1 MMRALLARELR
12 LAWRSG
18 AEILNPLWFFLI
30 VITLFPFGVGAAP
43 QLLAQIAPGVVWVA
57 ALLAALLVMDRL
69 FRDDW
74 QDGSLEQLMLL
85 PTPLVAVVLVKVVAH
100 WMMSGLPLLIV
111 SPLAALLL
119 GMSLHDAGVLALTL
133 LLGTPTLSFLGAVG
147 VGLTVGLKRGG
158 VLLSLLVLP
167 LAVPL
172 LIFATAACQ
181 AAAAAWQA
189 AVAKISSG
197 TASGSTSRL
206 SRTPP
211 RFRPTVRPTPTAPR
225 KLSVGVPSS
234 KVSASTPASC
244 RLIPSSSAASGETI
258 SSGRPLIIQWATT
271 FTSTTATSG
280 VGRSIS
286 CSREPS
292 CQSSR
297 NNRSITSSAASSA
310 ATHTTPGA
318 ICASSCGAAPTPNG
332 NRVMTIRKN
341 QSGLRISAPLRH
353 ARRSS
358 RANSARIIA
367 RLQRRRRGAG
377 CATDSPAAAAA
388 GGW

>member
-1 MMRALLARELR
+1 MYGISDYGAFCAAILLFLALPGPGTFALLTSTGKGGYRA
-12 LAWRSG
+12 G
-18 AEILNPLWFFLI
+18 AAATVGLI
-30 VITLFPFGVGAAP
+30 VGD
-43 QLLAQIAPGVVWVA
+43 QLLLWSAVAGVA

-181 AAAAAWQA
+181 AAAAGLPVGGYLAMLA
-189 AVAKISSG
+189 AFL
-197 TASGSTSRL
+197 TASATLCPFATAAALRL
-206 SRTPP
+206 
-211 RFRPTVRPTPTAPR
+211 TVR
-225 KLSVGVPSS
+225 
-234 KVSASTPASC
+234 
-244 RLIPSSSAASGETI
+244 
-258 SSGRPLIIQWATT
+258 
-271 FTSTTATSG
+271 
-280 VGRSIS
+280 
-286 CSREPS
+286 
-292 CQSSR
+292 
-297 NNRSITSSAASSA
+297 
-310 ATHTTPGA
+310 
-318 ICASSCGAAPTPNG
+318 
-332 NRVMTIRKN
+332 
-341 QSGLRISAPLRH
+341 
-353 ARRSS
+353 
-358 RANSARIIA
+358 
-367 RLQRRRRGAG
+367 
-377 CATDSPAAAAA
+377 
-388 GGW
+388 